1 MFRYRAELVRTV
13 VCAGN
18 FIRIDLLS
26 ESLTLVG
33 NGCAALLRSDAAGVT
48 VLDPASSL
56 VSFDPAGHYDHPA
69 RDPRALASRR
79 FSSLLAL
86 EITVPGRPTANRCGF
101 AGIDPADEH

>member
-18 FIRIDLLS
+18 FIRIDLLT

-48 VLDPASSL
+48 VH
-56 VSFDPAGHYDHPA
+56 V
-69 RDPRALASRR
+69 
-79 FSSLLAL
+79 
-86 EITVPGRPTANRCGF
+86 EEPT
-101 AGIDPADEH
+101 